1 MIQLKDSSVVGIII
15 DIRKAQKNYEYDVL
29 NTENNLIKS
38 VTAARITRTLNDSK
52 VQTFKKG
59 DQVSLTKMDNKQ
71 VRTNIILIIDRVW
84 VKVYV
89 KKEVV
94 GRK

>member
-38 VTAARITRTLNDSK
+38 VTAANMRSLNDSK
-52 VQTFKKG
+52 HQSFKKG
-59 DQVSLTKMDNKQ
+59 DQVYSAKTESFNNNNNNKQ
-71 VRTNIILIIDRVW
+71 VRKQN
-84 VKVYV
+84 YV
-89 KKEVV
+89 
-94 GRK
+94 